1 MPVRH
6 SHLAWT
12 RREWL
17 AAAAVSSLAKTAR
30 AAPAAPVAMARCPDY
45 ASGVT
50 DAVRKMFDQLGGI
63 GRLVAGKTV
72 AVKINMTGS
81 LRDRSGHRPAWLTR
95 WSHPMVIGAAVRLI
109 GEAGARRVRI
119 LEGSSEDDHPLEENF
134 LIGGWNPA
142 ALLNAAPSVEM
153 ENTGFMGSGKD
164 YARLDVPEGG
174 LIYPAFDVNHS
185 YAECDVLVS
194 IAKLKEHERTGLSLS
209 LKNMVGIAPGTIY
222 GDSAGYDAPAAR
234 PFGERAMFHIGNR
247 QPPEGTPPE
256 KDPKSPREF
265 GYRIPR
271 ITVDLARA
279 RPISLALIDGI
290 ETQTAG
296 AGAALDEGTKRQMR
310 FVKPGIL
317 IASLNPVCADAVATS
332 VMGFD
337 PAAPRGKAPFET
349 CDSTLELAEQ
359 AGIGTRNLKQIEVR
373 GLAIEKSRIS
383 FLEQR
388 GAA

>member
-1 MPVRH
+1 
-6 SHLAWT
+6 
-12 RREWL
+12 
-17 AAAAVSSLAKTAR
+17 
-30 AAPAAPVAMARCPDY
+30 
-45 ASGVT
+45 
-50 DAVRKMFDQLGGI
+50 
-63 GRLVAGKTV
+63 
-72 AVKINMTGS
+72 
-81 LRDRSGHRPAWLTR
+81 
-95 WSHPMVIGAAVRLI
+95 MVIGAAVRLI
-109 GEAGARRVRI
+109 GEAGARRIRI

-153 ENTGFMGSGKD
+153 ENTGFMGNGKD
-164 YARLDVPEGG
+164 YTRLEVPEGG

-234 PFGERAMFHIGNR
+234 PFGERTMFHIGNR

-279 RPISLALIDGI
+279 RPISLALIDGV

-296 AGAALDEGTKRQMR
+296 AGAALDEGAKRQMR

-317 IASLNPVCADAVATS
+317 IASLNPVCADAVATA

-337 PAAPRGKAPFET
+337 IEAIQKMSSVFIFRPCARSVLPAAARWMIRFLVATSVTAP
-349 CDSTLELAEQ
+349 
-359 AGIGTRNLKQIEVR
+359 
-373 GLAIEKSRIS
+373 AISPFWTNSSI
-383 FLEQR
+383 R
-388 GAA
+388 GATAAKRSGCSARSNPGASEASIAAIA